1 MTRLALRNPVAILMI
16 SIAIVVLGYV
26 SLTRIPVDLFP
37 NISIPVVVVGVVYQG
52 AGPKDIE
59 ASITQRLERAVA
71 SVPNVRYIESTSRQG
86 MAIVRVMFNWGADVD
101 VGASD
106 CINKVQQIMSTLPQ
120 GAQQPFVIKMD
131 ITNLAVVGLS
141 VTSSTLDDRA
151 LYDLAYNVI
160 QPQLEHLEGVA
171 SAGISGGLLRQIN
184 ILTDRRALQ
193 ARGLTTQDIVQALA
207 QANFLMPSG
216 NLRAG
221 EVDYNLFTLS
231 QISDV
236 DKIGDVVIKVSPD
249 GSKVHIRDVAD
260 VVDGAEDQTNI
271 VRVNQRPAVN
281 LWVRKQPNAN
291 TIDVVDR
298 VLKAVPNLYGI
309 PEGVEVVPTF
319 DQSTYIRNS
328 IKSLVNEALSGAIL
342 AVIVIFLF
350 LQSIRS
356 TFIISISI
364 PLSIMG
370 AFMLLHFLG
379 NQSLNV
385 FTLGGLALGVGR
397 VVDDSIVVL
406 ENTYR
411 HLKMGKKPLQ
421 AALIGAQE
429 VAMPVLASTIAT
441 VVVFFPVVYL
451 TGIAKQLFTPLS
463 LAIVF
468 TLVASYFVAMAVVP
482 PLAAK
487 VFQSSLESSVGAY
500 SKVMNI
506 LGRGVH
512 SLDQG
517 YATALRFVLGKRL
530 IALAVILVAFVFSIR
545 ILGSVGTEFFPKT
558 DESQF
563 QGFIKGPLGQRVEG
577 TSKQVGQLEQVIRTT
592 LGSSI
597 VTVVTESGVRQSGMG
612 AMWSANTGPHAGN
625 IRVRLVPPQER
636 TFSDEDAVEMVRKKA
651 QALFPGL
658 QVFFD
663 TGGLVKRIMNI
674 GASAPIDVE
683 VLGYDFDRARELY
696 TKVREIVES
705 TEGTKDV
712 QVSREDDYPEIDIEV
727 DREKAAMLGITAR
740 DVANS
745 ALTSVYGNMNAPGI
759 YTDPITGNEY
769 YIVVR
774 LKDEFRSSLHDLE
787 DVLVPSRSGS
797 PVLLRNIAKIRITT
811 GPVQIDRKY
820 QQRIVHVTANVV
832 GRPLGDVAKEIEEK
846 LQDISVPEGFEL
858 RLGGQREEQKES
870 FKSLFLALALA
881 LMLVYMTM
889 ASQFKSLRE
898 PFIVMFSVPMGLIG
912 VAITLY
918 LTKTPLSIN
927 AFMGIIMM
935 VGIVLSNGILL
946 VEFANSMLSKGAK
959 PKEAVIEAGRIRL
972 RPILMTTL
980 TTIVGM
986 LPMAI
991 GIGEGSESNVP
1002 LARAVTG
1009 GLVASTVFTLF
1020 LIPILYTFFVRKAR
1034 KIDED
1039 EAM

>member
-16 SIAIVVLGYV
+16 SVAIVVLGYV

-86 MAIVRVMFNWGADVD
+86 IAIVRVMFNWGADVD

-131 ITNLAVVGLS
+131 ITNMAVVGLS

-160 QPQLEHLEGVA
+160 EPQLEHLEGVA
-171 SAGISGGLLRQIN
+171 SAGITGGLLRQIN

-530 IALAVILVAFVFSIR
+530 IALAVILVAFVFCIR

-625 IRVRLVPPQER
+625 IRVSLVPPQER

-846 LQDISVPEGFEL
+846 LQGLSVPEGFEV

-912 VAITLY
+912 VAVTLY

>member
-16 SIAIVVLGYV
+16 SVAIVVLGYV

-106 CINKVQQIMSTLPQ
+106 CINKVQQIMSALPE
-120 GAQQPFVIKMD
+120 GTQQPFVIKMD
-131 ITNLAVVGLS
+131 ITNMAVVGLS

-160 QPQLEHLEGVA
+160 EPQLEHLEGVA
-171 SAGISGGLLRQIN
+171 SAGILGGLLRQIN

-216 NLRAG
+216 DLRTG

-421 AALIGAQE
+421 AALLGAQE

-463 LAIVF
+463 LSIVF

-482 PLAAK
+482 PLAGK

-506 LGRGVH
+506 LGRGIH

-530 IALAVILVAFVFSIR
+530 IALAVILVAFVFCIR

-625 IRVRLVPPQER
+625 IRVSLVPPQKR

-683 VLGYDFDRARELY
+683 VIGYDFDRARELY

-774 LKDEFRSSLHDLE
+774 LKDEFRASLHDLE

-797 PVLLRNIAKIRITT
+797 PVLLRNIAKIKITT

-846 LQDISVPEGFEL
+846 LQGLSVPEGFEV

-889 ASQFKSLRE
+889 ASQFKSFRE

-946 VEFANSMLSKGAK
+946 VEFANSALSKGAT

-1034 KIDED
+1034 KIDEN
-1039 EAM
+1039 EAV

>member
-16 SIAIVVLGYV
+16 SVAIVVLGYV

-37 NISIPVVVVGVVYQG
+37 NISIPVVVVGVVYPG

-59 ASITQRLERAVA
+59 ASITQRLERAVV

-86 MAIVRVMFNWGADVD
+86 IAIVRVMFNWGANVD

-131 ITNLAVVGLS
+131 ITNIAVVGLS

-421 AALIGAQE
+421 AALLGAQE

-468 TLVASYFVAMAVVP
+468 TLVASYFVAMAIVP

-506 LGRGVH
+506 LGRGIH

-530 IALAVILVAFVFSIR
+530 IALAVILVAFVFGIR

-563 QGFIKGPLGQRVEG
+563 QGFIKGPLGQRVEV

-625 IRVRLVPPQER
+625 IRVRLVPPQKR
-636 TFSDEDAVEMVRKKA
+636 TFSDEEAVEMVRKKA
-651 QALFPGL
+651 QELFPGL

-663 TGGLVKRIMNI
+663 TGGIVKRMMNI

-683 VLGYDFDRARELY
+683 VIGYDFDRARELY

-797 PVLLRNIAKIRITT
+797 PVLLRNIAKIKITT

-846 LQDISVPEGFEL
+846 LQGLSVPEGFEV

-946 VEFANSMLSKGAK
+946 VEFANSALSKGAT

-1034 KIDED
+1034 KTDED
-1039 EAM
+1039 EGV

>member
-16 SIAIVVLGYV
+16 SVAIVVLGYV

-37 NISIPVVVVGVVYQG
+37 NISIPVVVVGVVYPG

-86 MAIVRVMFNWGADVD
+86 IAIVRVMFNWGANVD

-131 ITNLAVVGLS
+131 ITNIAVVGLS

-379 NQSLNV
+379 SQSLNV

-421 AALIGAQE
+421 AALLGAQE

-506 LGRGVH
+506 LGRGIH

-530 IALAVILVAFVFSIR
+530 IALAVILVAFVFGIR

-563 QGFIKGPLGQRVEG
+563 QGFIKGPLGQRVEV

-625 IRVRLVPPQER
+625 IRVRLVPPQKR

-663 TGGLVKRIMNI
+663 TGGIVKRIMNI

-683 VLGYDFDRARELY
+683 VIGYDFDRARELY

-759 YTDPITGNEY
+759 YTDPITGNEF

-774 LKDEFRSSLHDLE
+774 LKDEFRASLHDLE

-846 LQDISVPEGFEL
+846 LQGLSVPEGFEV

-946 VEFANSMLSKGAK
+946 VEFANSALSKGAT

-1034 KIDED
+1034 KTDED
-1039 EAM
+1039 EAV

>member
-86 MAIVRVMFNWGADVD
+86 IAIVRVMFNWGADVD

-131 ITNLAVVGLS
+131 ITNIAVVGLS

-160 QPQLEHLEGVA
+160 EPQLEHLEGVA

-421 AALIGAQE
+421 AALLGAQE

-506 LGRGVH
+506 LGRGIH

-530 IALAVILVAFVFSIR
+530 IALAVILVAFVFGIR

-612 AMWSANTGPHAGN
+612 AMWSPNTGPHAGN

-636 TFSDEDAVEMVRKKA
+636 TFSDEEAVEMVRKKA

-683 VLGYDFDRARELY
+683 VIGYDFDRARELY

-846 LQDISVPEGFEL
+846 LQGLSVPEGFEV

-889 ASQFKSLRE
+889 ASQFKSFRE

-946 VEFANSMLSKGAK
+946 VEFANSALSKGAT

>member
-16 SIAIVVLGYV
+16 SIAVVVLGYV

-37 NISIPVVVVGVVYQG
+37 NISIPVVVVGVVYPG

-86 MAIVRVMFNWGADVD
+86 ISIVRVMFNWGADVD

-106 CINKVQQIMSTLPQ
+106 CINKVQQIMAALPQ

-131 ITNLAVVGLS
+131 ITNIAVVGLS

-184 ILTDRRALQ
+184 ILADRRALQ

-216 NLRAG
+216 NLRTG
-221 EVDYNLFTLS
+221 DVDFNLFTLS

-249 GSKVHIRDVAD
+249 GSKVHIRDVAE
-260 VVDGAEDQTNI
+260 VIDGAEDQTNI
-271 VRVNQRPAVN
+271 VRVNGKPAVN

-298 VLKAVPNLYGI
+298 VLKAIPNLYGI

-319 DQSTYIRNS
+319 DQSTYIKNS
-328 IKSLVNEALSGAIL
+328 IRSLVNEALGGAVL
-342 AVIVIFLF
+342 AIIVIFLF
-350 LQSIRS
+350 LQSVRS
-356 TFIISISI
+356 TLIISISI

-411 HLKMGKKPLQ
+411 HLKMGKRPLH
-421 AALIGAQE
+421 AALIGARE

-468 TLVASYFVAMAVVP
+468 TLMASYFVAMAVVP

-487 VFQSSLESSVGAY
+487 IFRSSTESSSGAY
-500 SKVMNI
+500 SKIMNL
-506 LGRGVH
+506 LGSGIS
-512 SLDQG
+512 SLEQG
-517 YATALRFVLGKRL
+517 YATALRLVLRRRL
-530 IALAVILVAFVFSIR
+530 IALAVIIVAFAFGMR
-545 ILGSVGTEFFPKT
+545 LLGSVGTEFFPKT

-563 QGFIKGPLGQRVEG
+563 QGFIKGPLGQRVEI
-577 TSKQVGQLEQVIRTT
+577 TSKQIKELEQVVRAT

-612 AMWSANTGPHAGN
+612 AMWSQNTGPHAGSV
-625 IRVRLVPPQER
+625 RVRLVPPQER
-636 TFSDEDAVEMVRKKA
+636 SFSDQDAVEMVRKKA

-663 TGGLVKRIMNI
+663 TGGIVNRMMNI

-683 VLGYDFDRARELY
+683 VIGYDFERARELY

-705 TEGTKDV
+705 TEGTRDV

-740 DVANS
+740 DVANA
-745 ALTSVYGNMNAPGI
+745 ALTSVYGNLNAPGI
-759 YTDPITGNEY
+759 YTDPITGKEY
-769 YIVVR
+769 DIVVR

-797 PVLLRNIAKIRITT
+797 PVLLRNIAKIKVTT

-846 LQDISVPEGFEL
+846 LEGLSVPEGFEL

-946 VEFANSMLSKGAK
+946 VEFANSALSKGAT

-980 TTIVGM
+980 TTVVGM

-1002 LARAVTG
+1002 LARAVIG
-1009 GLVASTVFTLF
+1009 GLLASTVFTLF
-1020 LIPILYTFFVRKAR
+1020 LVPTLYTFFVRKAPR
-1034 KIDED
+1034 TG
-1039 EAM
+1039 